1 LNKILIF
8 AGAIEAK
15 LLIKKIAQNYLNL
28 AEYHIIYENDE
39 IKDSIEEKEN
49 IFFYKINFY
58 AYELY
63 KNLLY
68 KDFNKII
75 IFIKN
80 KDIADFVLSKVKFL
94 KTPILFIKFWLEFE
108 NIPEINNLEIIDIPE
123 IITNKIIDFLPG
135 VPLYARDIGLGVGEI
150 MEVEVPIGSP
160 FAYKNIE
167 YLEERYNVKVA
178 ALYRNNELRLTNKNT
193 TILPNDKLIIIGK
206 PEILKDLFTQ
216 IKKNI
221 GSFPQPYGQNIHLI
235 LDMLNMEKK
244 EISDL
249 LKSALF
255 LHRKL
260 KNQKLI
266 IKIINPTNFSRTI
279 YKLYK
284 FSNIDIY
291 TDYFNSNYKDIL
303 LKDFKTLNIGL
314 IITNNKFFYKYSK
327 EFFEIKKP
335 IFKKGYESIKKC
347 QNLTVILHQNN
358 IKKIANVI
366 FDLSFQLGLKIRF
379 LNADPENPHK
389 DLVEYLKHLAKL
401 FNFKNVEFTSTKEN
415 PIIKLNKKN
424 NICLIEAIDSK
435 PINKIKQILFPKI
448 KFSYIMLDKH
458 NQFLIPILKE
468 NNES

>member
-15 LLIKKIAQNYLNL
+15 LLIKKITQNYINL

-39 IKDSIEEKEN
+39 IKNLIEEKEN

-80 KDIADFVLSKVKFL
+80 KDSANFVLSKVKFL
-94 KTPILFIKFWLEFE
+94 KSPILFIKFWPEFE
-108 NIPEINNLEIIDIPE
+108 NLPKINNLEIIDVSE
-123 IITNKIIDFLPG
+123 FITNKIIDFLPG
-135 VPLYARDIGLGVGEI
+135 VPLYSRDIGLGIGEI

-167 YLEERYNVKVA
+167 YLEEKYHVKVA

-193 TILPNDKLIIIGK
+193 TILPNDKLVLVGK
-206 PEILKDLFTQ
+206 PETLKDLFTQ

-221 GSFPQPYGQNIHLI
+221 GSFPQPYGQNIYLI
-235 LDMLNMEKK
+235 IDMLNMQKK
-244 EISDL
+244 EISEL
-249 LKSALF
+249 LKTALF

-266 IKIINPTNFSRTI
+266 IKIINPTTFSRTI

-291 TDYFNSNYKDIL
+291 TDYYTSSYKDIL
-303 LKDFKTLNIGL
+303 LKDSKILNIGL
-314 IITNNKFFYKYSK
+314 IITNNKFFYKYSS
-327 EFFEIKKP
+327 EFFNFKKP
-335 IFKKGYESIKKC
+335 IFKKGFESIKKC
-347 QNLTVILHQNN
+347 QNLTVILHQDN

-366 FDLSFQLGLKIRF
+366 FDLSFQLGIKIKF

-415 PIIKLNKKN
+415 PIIKLNKES
-424 NICLIEAIDSK
+424 NICFIEAIDTK

-448 KFSYIMLDKH
+448 KYSYIMLDIH
-458 NQFLIPILKE
+458 NQLLIPVLKE
-468 NNES
+468 DNEN